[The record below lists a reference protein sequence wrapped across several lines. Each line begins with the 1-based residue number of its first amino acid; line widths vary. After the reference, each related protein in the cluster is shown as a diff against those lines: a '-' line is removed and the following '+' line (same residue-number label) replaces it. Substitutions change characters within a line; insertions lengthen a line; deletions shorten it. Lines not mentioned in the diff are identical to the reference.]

1 MTDSIK
7 PTPKLRAKRLSTEP
21 LMPIRN
27 RNNAT
32 PATEDRSHE
41 FGGSPSKHWNN
52 WMIDQALVSTPQY
65 VLKDGTP
72 IDTLEISLAG
82 LHGIGPEDVIEG
94 MLAAQMLASH
104 NGAMD
109 CYRRATDP
117 KYSMELRLESA
128 KLAAKL
134 SKAHAALVEA
144 LNRHRG
150 KSQQKVTV
158 EHVHVHSGGQAIVGT
173 VSHHG
178 GGAGSKT
185 KE

>member
-7 PTPKLRAKRLSTEP
+7 PTPKLRVKSLSTETP
-21 LMPIRN
+21 KSIRN

-32 PATEDRSHE
+32 PTTEDRSCE
-41 FGGSPSKHWNN
+41 FGGSPSKPWNN

-65 VLKDGTP
+65 VRKDGTP
-72 IDTLEISLAG
+72 IDILEISLAG
-82 LHGIGPEDVIEG
+82 LHGIGPKDVMEG
-94 MLAAQMLASH
+94 MLAAQLLASH

-109 CYRRATDP
+109 CYQRATDL

-144 LNRHRG
+144 LNKHRG
-150 KSQQKVTV
+150 KGQQKVTV
-158 EHVHVHSGGQAIVGT
+158 EHVHVHPGGQAIVGT
-173 VSHHG
+173 VTHPG
-178 GGAGSKT
+178 GGRKQKT
-185 KE
+185 